1 MSRELQDKAERM
13 IRELKD
19 SLIPIKEEIEIL
31 RSSSLMKKNRD
42 AKVNVRD

>member
-19 SLIPIKEEIEIL
+19 SLIPIKEEIQIL
-31 RSSSLMKKNRD
+31 RSSSDEKKKGR
-42 AKVNVRD
+42 

>member
-31 RSSSLMKKNRD
+31 RSSSDEKKKGR
-42 AKVNVRD
+42 

>member
-31 RSSSLMKKNRD
+31 RSSSDDKKQGR
-42 AKVNVRD
+42 